1 MIEQDDEKQSIADM
15 TRVQA
20 FLGDAA
26 VKAAI
31 KRVDDKNYALFKAAK
46 TPDEMMVA
54 HARTTA
60 LEELVNEIGV
70 VIARGEYHR
79 AARDRR
85 DAGNKK
91 S

>member
-1 MIEQDDEKQSIADM
+1 VIEQDDEKQSIDDM

-20 FLGDAA
+20 FLADAA
-26 VKAAI
+26 VKDAI
-31 KRVDDKNYALFKAAK
+31 RRVNDKNFALFKAAK
-46 TPDEMMVA
+46 TPDEMLVA

-60 LEELVNEIGV
+60 LEELVNELGV
-70 VIARGEYHR
+70 VIARGEFHQ

-85 DAGNKK
+85 AAGSKK